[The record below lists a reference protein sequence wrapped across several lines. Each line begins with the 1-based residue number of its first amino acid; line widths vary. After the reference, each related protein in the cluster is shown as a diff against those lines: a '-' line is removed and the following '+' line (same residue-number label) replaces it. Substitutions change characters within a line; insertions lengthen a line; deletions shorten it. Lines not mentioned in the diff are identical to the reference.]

1 MFETLRWEE
10 QNGLRVIIDWDG
22 EQYHALC
29 REYDLT
35 ATGKTLNEARDA
47 LLTMMQHYLSLTDV
61 QTWNEY
67 FSDVQEEI
75 DDNRKNG
82 WASGDHV
89 AN

>member
-1 MFETLRWEE
+1 MGEIIRWEE
-10 QNGLRVIIDWDG
+10 QNGLRVIIEWDG
-22 EQYHALC
+22 EQFRALC
-29 REYDLT
+29 RDYDLT

-67 FSDVQEEI
+67 FADVQEEI
-75 DDNRKNG
+75 DDNSRNG
-82 WASGDHV
+82 WASGNHV